1 MEKLL
6 SKKEVT
12 LAALLIVMTL
22 IINTVDIIHVVG
34 ASMEPTLTDG
44 QEWLGYQSYNGYVAG
59 DIIYFDPPDDSRSYI
74 KRIVA
79 TAGSA
84 LSLDADGYI
93 ILTDSDGH
101 VTVTDWQVPSIYW
114 EDYPLTVDQGYVY
127 VIGDNV
133 NNSRDS
139 RYFGLVPVQSI
150 HGKLTSVKISD
161 NFRVVQKIIQF
172 RTEIAEKVV
181 YALRIVE

>member
-1 MEKLL
+1 MVLL
-6 SKKEVT
+6 VITTTK
-12 LAALLIVMTL
+12 IVM
-22 IINTVDIIHVVG
+22 VSG
-34 ASMEPTLTDG
+34 ASMFPALQDG
-44 QEWLGYQSYNGYVAG
+44 EVWLGVWTPTEYEVG